1 MATRDL
7 ETLEQVPVREI
18 WPHEEKNFTP
28 WLADNLYLLDNLL
41 ELKLELLQVEAELPD
56 AGRVDIL
63 AKDVSSGATVV
74 IENQLEYSDDDHFA
88 RLMGYAAS
96 RDAGVLIWVTTGFWD
111 WHRDILDWL
120 HTSYGIEVY
129 GVEVSTWRIGDAVA
143 HYFELIA
150 GAPVSEGSA
159 LASQSD
165 DGEPTTGHRAYGRY
179 YRPLTAN
186 LNGEGIQALGGR
198 WGGFTGSA
206 RSFRTD
212 YEEDRIYYALQ
223 IGDWDG
229 KSWIWLHI
237 RNEDHRTIYNALN
250 EYRSDIEQEIVGY
263 TLQWETSEEERFSWV
278 GMSTDATIDD
288 AEEKL
293 EATRSWMFD
302 GLTKLRTAVQP
313 RLDEVM
319 A

>member
-1 MATRDL
+1 MATREL
-7 ETLEQVPVREI
+7 GTLEQVPVREI
-18 WPHEEKNFTP
+18 WPHEENEFTP
-28 WLADNLYLLDNLL
+28 WLADNLFRLEQLLD
-41 ELKLELLQVEAELPD
+41 LKLELLQVEAELPD

-63 AKDVSSGATVV
+63 AKDVTSGATVV

-96 RDAGVLIWVTTGFWD
+96 RDAGILIWVTTGFWD

-129 GVEVSTWRIGDAVA
+129 GVEVSAWRIGDAVA

-150 GAPVSEGSA
+150 GAPVSEGPA
-159 LASQSD
+159 PASQSD
-165 DGEPTTGHRAYGRY
+165 DGEPAIGHRAYGRY

-186 LNGEGIQALGGR
+186 LNSEGIHAMGGR
-198 WGGFTGSA
+198 WGGWTGSF
-206 RSFRTD
+206 RSFRTG
-212 YEEDRIYYALQ
+212 YEEDGIRYALQ
-223 IGDWDG
+223 IGDQDG
-229 KSWIWLHI
+229 KSWIWLLI
-237 RNEDHRTIYNALN
+237 RNDDHQTIYNALSGH
-250 EYRSDIEQEIVGY
+250 RSEIAQEIVGH
-263 TLQWETSEEERFSWV
+263 TLQWETSEEEGFSWV
-278 GMSTDATIDD
+278 GMSTDATIGD

-302 GLTKLRTAVQP
+302 GLTKLRMAVQP

>member
-7 ETLEQVPVREI
+7 GTLEQVLVREI
-18 WPHEEKNFTP
+18 WPHEENNFTP
-28 WLADNLYLLDNLL
+28 WLADNLYLLGQIL
-41 ELKLELLQVEAELPD
+41 ELKLELIQVEAEMPD

-63 AKDVSSGATVV
+63 AKDMTSGATVV

-96 RDAGVLIWVTTGFWD
+96 REAGILIWVTTGFWD
-111 WHRDILDWL
+111 WHRNTLDWL
-120 HTSYGIEVY
+120 HMSYGVEVY
-129 GVEVSTWRIGDAVA
+129 GVEVSVWRIGDKVA

-150 GAPVSEGSA
+150 GANATEGSDVSSQLDNHEPA
-159 LASQSD
+159 L
-165 DGEPTTGHRAYGRY
+165 GHRAYGRY
-179 YRPLTAN
+179 YRPLTEN

-198 WGGFTGSA
+198 WGGFTGSS
-206 RSFRTD
+206 RSFRTG
-212 YEEDRIYYALQ
+212 YERDGIYYALQ
-223 IGDWDG
+223 IGDPDG

-237 RNEDHRTIYNALN
+237 RNDDHQAIYSALS
-250 EYRSDIEQEIVGY
+250 EHRSEIDQKIVGH
-263 TLQWETSEEERFSWV
+263 TLQWETSEEAGFSWV

-302 GLTKLRTAVQP
+302 GLTKLQMAVQP